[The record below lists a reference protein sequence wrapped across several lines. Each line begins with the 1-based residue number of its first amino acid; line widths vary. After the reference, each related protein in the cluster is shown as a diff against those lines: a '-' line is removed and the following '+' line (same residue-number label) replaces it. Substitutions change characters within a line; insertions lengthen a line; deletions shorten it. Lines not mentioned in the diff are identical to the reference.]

1 MKKIG
6 KKAVAAAAALVLSIG
21 LGLFAQTA
29 SAVTVSS
36 SRWQLKSGDTM
47 LYHGTTYV
55 SLRAFSEAMGA
66 SQVLWE
72 DGAAQVYA
80 NGWTLWAKPGEQYLT
95 ANGRYY
101 YIPNEVLL
109 RNGRTMVPV
118 RAIAAAY
125 GAKVDWKPGRV
136 TITEGSGSSVPGHA
150 YYDTDSVYWLSRI
163 ISAES
168 RGEPMEGQI
177 AVGNVVL
184 NRVASETFP
193 DTIPTVVFDRKYAV
207 QFEPVSNGTVYDTPA
222 ASSVEA
228 AHRVLNGEKTV
239 EGALYFYAPALS
251 PGTWI
256 VSNRTYLTTI
266 GCHRFFL

>member
-1 MKKIG
+1 MPSGTPIWTG
-6 KKAVAAAAALVLSIG
+6 A
-21 LGLFAQTA
+21 
-29 SAVTVSS
+29 AVT
-36 SRWQLKSGDTM
+36 TAEAE
-47 LYHGTTYV
+47 HG
-55 SLRAFSEAMGA
+55 A
-66 SQVLWE
+66 
-72 DGAAQVYA
+72 
-80 NGWTLWAKPGEQYLT
+80 
-95 ANGRYY
+95 
-101 YIPNEVLL
+101 
-109 RNGRTMVPV
+109 
-118 RAIAAAY
+118 
-125 GAKVDWKPGRV
+125 VDL
-136 TITEGSGSSVPGHA
+136 
-150 YYDTDSVYWLSRI
+150 YWLSRI

-184 NRVASETFP
+184 NRVASKTFP
-193 DTIPTVVFDRKYAV
+193 DTIPTVVFDRQYAV

-228 AHRVLNGEKTV
+228 ARRVLNGEKTV

>member
-36 SRWQLKSGDTM
+36 SRWQLKSSDTM

-163 ISAES
+163 ISSES
-168 RGEPMEGQI
+168 RGEPLDGQI
-177 AVGNVVL
+177 AVGNVVM
-184 NRVASETFP
+184 NRVASSQFP
-193 DTIPTVVFDRKYAV
+193 NTIYGVIFDQQHGV
-207 QFEPVSNGTVYDTPA
+207 QFEPVSNGSIHQEPTAMSVIA
-222 ASSVEA
+222 AKL
-228 AHRVLNGEKTV
+228 VL
-239 EGALYFYAPALS
+239 EGANTGRQALYFFAPELS
-251 PGTWI
+251 QGTWI
-256 VSNRTYLTTI
+256 ANNRTYSHTI
-266 GCHRFFL
+266 GCHRFYL

>member
-1 MKKIG
+1 MKRAIFCG
-6 KKAVAAAAALVLSIG
+6 LLAALALSVPARAERSVRVQVDG
-21 LGLFAQTA
+21 QLLPETA
-29 SAVTVSS
+29 
-36 SRWQLKSGDTM
+36 RLEQ
-47 LYHGTTYV
+47 GTTYF
-55 SLRAFSEAMGA
+55 SLRSLLDAMGGWTLVWDNGA
-66 SQVLWE
+66 AVATGEDGVLTVHPGTDTLTYNGTTVSGNVYVEDGRTYVPLRTTVQLLGGDAQWDPYL
-72 DGAAQVYA
+72 DGAAV
-80 NGWTLWAKPGEQYLT
+80 TT
-95 ANGRYY
+95 A
-101 YIPNEVLL
+101 E
-109 RNGRTMVPV
+109 
-118 RAIAAAY
+118 A
-125 GAKVDWKPGRV
+125 
-136 TITEGSGSSVPGHA
+136 E
-150 YYDTDSVYWLSRI
+150 LSRI

-184 NRVASETFP
+184 NRVASKTFP
-193 DTIPTVVFDRKYAV
+193 DTIPTVVFDRQYAV

-228 AHRVLNGEKTV
+228 ARRVLNGEKTV

>member
-1 MKKIG
+1 MVPIRTLCQ
-6 KKAVAAAAALVLSIG
+6 ALGAGVEWDGTQSTIQITSGSGPILS
-21 LGLFAQTA
+21 
-29 SAVTVSS
+29 
-36 SRWQLKSGDTM
+36 
-47 LYHGTTYV
+47 
-55 SLRAFSEAMGA
+55 
-66 SQVLWE
+66 
-72 DGAAQVYA
+72 
-80 NGWTLWAKPGEQYLT
+80 GEQ
-95 ANGRYY
+95 
-101 YIPNEVLL
+101 
-109 RNGRTMVPV
+109 
-118 RAIAAAY
+118 AY
-125 GAKVDWKPGRV
+125 QADV
-136 TITEGSGSSVPGHA
+136 
-150 YYDTDSVYWLSRI
+150 VYWLSRI

-228 AHRVLNGEKTV
+228 ARRVLNGEKTV